1 VTASI
6 EAVGALGVDSRANVC
21 ELLINAVNTNKPK
34 MLTGLT
40 QKGRDP
46 VLGYPV
52 SPATA
57 TTGTGGQAAPK
68 LSGQSS
74 GTW

>member
-6 EAVGALGVDSRANVC
+6 RAVGALGVDRRANGR
-21 ELLINAVNTNKPK
+21 ELLINAVKTTKPK
-34 MLTGLT
+34 MLRGLT

-46 VLGYPV
+46 VLGLPV

-57 TTGTGGQAAPK
+57 IMGTGG
-68 LSGQSS
+68 
-74 GTW
+74 